1 MNHKGTEGTEEEG
14 RGKREEER
22 GKRKEERGKRKEG
35 NFSIT
40 SSHYLLPIT
49 YYPLYQ
55 VRLNTPNN
63 RRGGFANILTRS
75 NISSKPAPPQ
85 YSHYLLPITY
95 YPLPIPHYPIW
106 QK

>member
-14 RGKREEER
+14 RGK
-22 GKRKEERGKRKEG
+22 KEEG

-40 SSHYLLPIT
+40 YSHYLLPIP

-85 YSHYLLPITY
+85 YSH
-95 YPLPIPHYPIW
+95 
-106 QK
+106 